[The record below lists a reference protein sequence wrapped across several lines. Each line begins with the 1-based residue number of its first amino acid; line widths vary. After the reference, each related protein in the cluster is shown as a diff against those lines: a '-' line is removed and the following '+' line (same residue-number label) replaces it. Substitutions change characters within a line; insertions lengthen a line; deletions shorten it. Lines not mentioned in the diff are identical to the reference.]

1 MKIISLTKRFGVK
14 KVLSEI
20 NMTIE
25 KGKIYGLVGNNGAG
39 KTTLL
44 RCICGLLKFNSGE
57 IIFDGDGKKTHI
69 GALIETPGLF
79 KDMTA
84 FDNLMLKA
92 KIIGYKQSEQE
103 ILELLAFAGLG
114 DVGKKKVGK
123 FSMGMKQRLGIAM
136 ALIGNPE
143 VILLDEP
150 TNSLDPQG
158 IMEVRKL
165 ISKISAERGITIMV
179 SSHMLD
185 ELAKYATDFFIMKKG
200 KIIKEMTVEELL
212 SQSANSSID
221 EYYLSIVNK

>member
-1 MKIISLTKRFGVK
+1 MKIINLTKRFGVK
-14 KVLSEI
+14 KVLSDI
-20 NMTIE
+20 NITIQ
-25 KGKIYGLVGNNGAG
+25 KGKIYGLVGNNGVG

-57 IIFDGDGKKTHI
+57 IIFDGDGEKTRI

-92 KIIGYKQSEQE
+92 KSIGYEHSKQE
-103 ILELLAFAGLG
+103 ILELLSFVGLG
-114 DVGKKKVGK
+114 DIDKKKVGK
-123 FSMGMKQRLGIAM
+123 FSLGMKQRLGIAM

-158 IMEVRKL
+158 IMEIRNL
-165 ISKISAERGITIMV
+165 ILKVNAERGVTIIV
-179 SSHMLD
+179 SSHALD
-185 ELAKYATDFFIMKKG
+185 ELSKYATDFLFMKKG
-200 KIIKEMTVEELL
+200 KIIKEMKVEELL
-212 SQSANSSID
+212 SQSTNSSID
-221 EYYLSIVNK
+221 EYYLSIINE

>member
-1 MKIISLTKRFGVK
+1 MKIINLTKRFGVK
-14 KVLSEI
+14 KVLSDI
-20 NMTIE
+20 NITIQ
-25 KGKIYGLVGNNGAG
+25 KGKIYGLVGNNGVG

-57 IIFDGDGKKTHI
+57 IIFDGDGEKTRI

-92 KIIGYKQSEQE
+92 KSIGYEHSKQE
-103 ILELLAFAGLG
+103 ILELLSFVGLG
-114 DVGKKKVGK
+114 DIDKKKVGK

-158 IMEVRKL
+158 IMEIRNL
-165 ISKISAERGITIMV
+165 ILKVNAERGVTIIV
-179 SSHMLD
+179 SSHALD
-185 ELAKYATDFFIMKKG
+185 ELSKYATDFLFMKKG
-200 KIIKEMTVEELL
+200 KIIKEMKVEELL
-212 SQSANSSID
+212 SQSTNSSID
-221 EYYLSIVNK
+221 EYYLSIINE